1 MDTKKT
7 EHPKYRRI
15 LLKLSGEALGGDAG
29 VSIRPE
35 AVKNMAEQI
44 REVRSM
50 LGQRGPG
57 RPPKHAAAPQANAP
71 ARKRRSMSAS
81 AQIRGRPSRVS
92 RAAQKWLRLATATCG
107 ACVVSGDVTSV
118 LTSVVQE

>member
-1 MDTKKT
+1 MATTLD
-7 EHPKYRRI
+7 PSI
-15 LLKLSGEALGGDAG
+15 LTAALEGLEQQYHKID
-29 VSIRPE
+29 
-35 AVKNMAEQI
+35 EQI

-81 AQIRGRPSRVS
+81 AKRRIA
-92 RAAQKWLRLATATCG
+92 AAQKKRWAEYHKKQRAG
-107 ACVVSGDVTSV
+107 A
-118 LTSVVQE
+118 